1 MPPWLARR
9 LSSVPTGGFRL
20 MQADV
25 GAGDR
30 FVGLEVCVLPYRN
43 ANADRDGDGEL
54 TFAKD
59 KRCLRDPK
67 PETKIRART
76 E

>member
-1 MPPWLARR
+1 
-9 LSSVPTGGFRL
+9 
-20 MQADV
+20 MQGDV

-43 ANADRDGDGEL
+43 ANADRDGEL